1 MLERDVPQNSFS
13 ENKLVKN
20 ATNKQ
25 GINTL
30 KTRFKPK
37 EKLLENVPEE
47 ESKLGSSDS
56 DVEIYG
62 VTYVEKF
69 ETE

>member
-1 MLERDVPQNSFS
+1 
-13 ENKLVKN
+13 VKN

-62 VTYVEKF
+62 VNYVEKF

>member
-1 MLERDVPQNSFS
+1 
-13 ENKLVKN
+13 VKN